1 MTDRI
6 TEYAYS
12 IVVNGS
18 IVESGSQLINP
29 MKPIGRRISALT
41 GITNEMVSEE
51 PTFESAGNK
60 LWHTINNRILV
71 AHNAS
76 FDIRFLAYECKRS
89 GWDLPNFVAIDSLR
103 LARSIF
109 PDSSNHKLGH
119 LADLVGHK
127 WSGGAHRAM
136 ADVEALFSVLDF
148 MFKQHKDKVGTVENL
163 VAKGGI
169 EYSRVTNVNDNQ
181 LSEKAKK
188 LATNI
193 GREISI
199 NYESKSSGSSDRVV
213 TPKEVFSDGGNEFM
227 NAFCHKNQEVRTFNI
242 NRVEDTFQVD
252 TNLDQDSEVSLE
264 HRIHGSAH
272 GA

>member
-1 MTDRI
+1 MSWPLDGEFCLIDFETTGLHPMTDRI

-76 FDIRFLAYECKRS
+76 FDMSFLAYECKRS

-103 LARSIF
+103 LASQFFQIA
-109 PDSSNHKLGH
+109 P
-119 LADLVGHK
+119 
-127 WSGGAHRAM
+127 
-136 ADVEALFSVLDF
+136 
-148 MFKQHKDKVGTVENL
+148 
-163 VAKGGI
+163 I
-169 EYSRVTNVNDNQ
+169 TN
-181 LSEKAKK
+181 
-188 LATNI
+188 
-193 GREISI
+193 
-199 NYESKSSGSSDRVV
+199 
-213 TPKEVFSDGGNEFM
+213 
-227 NAFCHKNQEVRTFNI
+227 
-242 NRVEDTFQVD
+242 
-252 TNLDQDSEVSLE
+252 
-264 HRIHGSAH
+264 
-272 GA
+272 